1 MKIGILCF
9 PTPGGSGVVAT
20 ELGKELSR
28 RGHEVHIIAY
38 EMPFR
43 LENTDHIHF
52 HQVNLREYPLF
63 PHPFLTIEITA
74 KLVEVVDRYSLDI
87 IHVHYALPNA
97 LSAVLA
103 RGITGN
109 VRIVTTVHG
118 TDVTVWGKEPSLQPV
133 IRYGLEQS
141 DAVSAVSQNL
151 KNEVYTSFGLE
162 KRVQVIPNFVDTRVF
177 SRLPDSPLR
186 SQLAR
191 DSEKIILHV
200 SNFRPVKRLQDL
212 INAFFRLQRRN
223 PGTRLV
229 LAGDGAER
237 EPAEKLVQDLGLA
250 SQVTFLGTRAELVQL
265 YSAADLFVLPSEKES
280 FGLSALEAMACRVP
294 VVATETGGL
303 PEVVEQGKTGLLVP
317 VGDVEALSTSMAAL
331 LGNPALH
338 AQMAA
343 RSREKAEKFS
353 PENIVPRYEAFYQ
366 QLFSTLGLQGSTGNP
381 PG

>member
-28 RGHEVHIIAY
+28 RGHEIHIIAY
-38 EMPFR
+38 ETPFR

-74 KLVEVVDRYSLDI
+74 KLVEVLDRYSLDI

-103 RGITGN
+103 REIAGK

-141 DAVSAVSQNL
+141 DAVSAVSHDL
-151 KNEVYTSFGLE
+151 KNEVYSSFGLD
-162 KRVQVIPNFVDTRVF
+162 KGVQVIPNFVDTRAF
-177 SRLPDSPLR
+177 SRLPDSSLR

-191 DSEKIILHV
+191 DGEKIILHV

-212 INAFFRLQRRN
+212 ITAFFRLQRCN

-237 EPAEKLVQDLGLA
+237 EPAEKLVHDLGLA
-250 SQVTFLGTRAELVQL
+250 SQVIFLGTRAELVQL

-303 PEVVEQGKTGLLVP
+303 PEVVEHGKTGLLVP
-317 VGDVEALSTSMAAL
+317 VGDTEALSASIATL
-331 LGNPALH
+331 LGNPILH

-353 PENIVPRYEAFYQ
+353 PENIVPQYEAFYQ
-366 QLFSTLGLQGSTGNP
+366 RVFSALGLQGSTGNP
-381 PG
+381 TG

>member
-28 RGHEVHIIAY
+28 RGHEIHIISY

-43 LENTDHIHF
+43 LGDPVNIHF
-52 HQVNLREYPLF
+52 HQVPLREYPLF

-74 KLVEVVDRYSLDI
+74 KLVEVLDRYSLDI

-97 LSAVLA
+97 ISAVLA
-103 RGITGN
+103 REIAGR

-141 DAVSAVSQNL
+141 DAVSAVSHDL

-162 KRVQVIPNFVDTRVF
+162 KTVQVIPNFVDTRVF

-191 DSEKIILHV
+191 EGEKIILHV

-212 INAFFRLQRRN
+212 IAAFFRLQRSN
-223 PGTRLV
+223 PKTRLV
-229 LAGDGAER
+229 LVGDGTER
-237 EPAEKLVQDLGLA
+237 ETAEKLVQDLGLA
-250 SQVTFLGTRAELVQL
+250 SRVTFLGNRAELVQL

-280 FGLSALEAMACRVP
+280 FGLSALEAMACSVP

-317 VGDVEALSTSMAAL
+317 VGDTEALSESMATL
-331 LGNPALH
+331 LGQPALH

-343 RSREKAEKFS
+343 RSREKAEKYS

-366 QLFSTLGLQGSTGNP
+366 GVFSALGLQGSTGNP